1 MTCYE
6 IHTLKEKHSHFT
18 IFYHRSK
25 ATLANWSVSGHGYED
40 RNVTFEVPEGV
51 TIHFYVESGR
61 NLDVQEAIDMWNTI
75 VATKKG
81 TIEIKSEVVF
91 KFHLLK
97 TGRDQIIY

>member
-1 MTCYE
+1 MNS
-6 IHTLKEKHSHFT
+6 TLKEKHLHFT

-61 NLDVQEAIDMWNTI
+61 SLDVQQAIDMWNTI
-75 VATKKG
+75 VAKEGG
-81 TIEIKSEVVF
+81 TV
-91 KFHLLK
+91 K
-97 TGRDQIIY
+97 THYYFTRLNPRRISPF